1 MFVHRLKTV
10 ILLGTLSGLL
20 MLIGALIGG
29 NTGATVAFVMALCM
43 NGFMYFY
50 ADKLVLRMYKARE
63 LPRDQYDEI
72 YTTVAD
78 LAYAMELP
86 IPKLWI
92 IDSKMPNAFATG
104 RNPKNASIA
113 VTTGIISLLDHDE
126 LRGVLAHELSHV
138 KNRDIL
144 VATMAATIATAISYA
159 ADMLQRKLLY
169 APKDSNKKDSNA
181 SAILSFM
188 IALLTPLIASLIQ
201 LAISRTRE
209 YMADECGARACHDPL
224 ALASALEKIHDN
236 ARSDDAFQGATAS
249 LFIIRPATKDRSWL
263 AYMQNLFST
272 HPPVDKRVARLK
284 DMALSSRR

>member
-1 MFVHRLKTV
+1 MFLHRIKTV
-10 ILLGTLSGLL
+10 ILLGSLSGLL
-20 MLIGALIGG
+20 MLIGALLGG
-29 NTGATVAFVMALCM
+29 NAGATAAFVIALCM

-50 ADKLVLRMYKARE
+50 ADKLVLRMYNARE
-63 LPRDQYDEI
+63 LGRDQYGEI
-72 YTTVAD
+72 YQTVED
-78 LAYAMELP
+78 LAHAMELP
-86 IPKLWI
+86 MPKLWI

-113 VTTGIISLLDHDE
+113 VTTSIITLLDHDE

-169 APKDSNKKDSNA
+169 APKDSTKKDTYVSGV
-181 SAILSFM
+181 LSFI
-188 IALLTPLIASLIQ
+188 IALLTPLIANLVQ

-209 YMADECGARACHDPL
+209 YMADECGAQACHDPL

-236 ARSDDAFQGATAS
+236 ARTEDSFKGATAS
-249 LFIIRPATKDRSWL
+249 LFIIRPTTKDRSWVST
-263 AYMQNLFST
+263 MQNLLST